1 MSDSDPIDPAPR
13 DRSTPRRQRPATPVP
28 EPQAPGPLIALMGSL
43 IAILIIAALIT
54 GEWVFLLLG
63 VFGLAAG
70 LVPFFSR
77 R

>member
-1 MSDSDPIDPAPR
+1 MSAQEPAGPTP
-13 DRSTPRRQRPATPVP
+13 DRSTPRRPRPATPAP
-28 EPQAPGPLIALMGSL
+28 EPQAPGPLIALMASL
-43 IAILIIAALIT
+43 IVILLIASIIT
-54 GEWVFLLLG
+54 GEWVFMLLG